1 MRSDNSPG
9 CVVEGS
15 TKWTVGLSDG
25 GIGSSKAAEASYN
38 KIVALVDDAAESIEV
53 VEHKVGG
60 IVIMA

>member
-1 MRSDNSPG
+1 MR
-9 CVVEGS
+9 
-15 TKWTVGLSDG
+15 DG

-38 KIVALVDDAAESIEV
+38 RIVALVDDDAGSIEV